1 MIKDDN
7 MREIILKIVTRIK
20 ETYSPEKIILF
31 GSYAYGLPEKESDID
46 LLIIKDTQDRVID
59 RMVQIY
65 KIVDLRK
72 IDLSPFVVTP
82 EELRQR
88 IELGDHFFK
97 EIWVFVIYREKRLC
111 ISLSERVL

>member
-1 MIKDDN
+1 MIKEDN
-7 MREIILKIVTRIK
+7 MRKLILEIATKIK
-20 ETYSPEKIILF
+20 ENYSPEKIILF
-31 GSYAYGLPEKESDID
+31 GSYAYGSPEKESDID
-46 LLIIKDTQDRVID
+46 LLIIKETQDRVID

-82 EELRQR
+82 QELKQR

-97 EIWVFVIYREKRLC
+97 EILLKGEVLY
-111 ISLSERVL
+111 ERK